1 MRGMHQPFHHARG
14 SHHDE
19 RTHLHQNPRAQNA
32 VPPADQ
38 ETEEEE
44 EMHAP
49 VQDGRGEHRRGVHV
63 HRGVAVWDAASVFN
77 LQWACTLYSCCKMML
92 MLIVNIFLFDRTL
105 LRKVGI
111 VSVSMETITVL
122 VSLVG
127 CYQANGNQYRTPL
140 NRTGNKIRD
149 IKEFG
154 SQWYLNKLLYFQQGK
169 CIGIESFVKTNVFFF
184 WRSNNFLYAVLYIFY
199 NLNDYKNALS

>member
-1 MRGMHQPFHHARG
+1 MRALSCCARACARLDDSLTSHADAFLLQNKSRREAQTRGHPRGRVLVRGMHQPFHHARG

-77 LQWACTLYSCCKMML
+77 RQWACTLYSCCKMML
-92 MLIVNIFLFDRTL
+92 MLIVNIFF
-105 LRKVGI
+105 I
-111 VSVSMETITVL
+111 
-122 VSLVG
+122 
-127 CYQANGNQYRTPL
+127 
-140 NRTGNKIRD
+140 
-149 IKEFG
+149 
-154 SQWYLNKLLYFQQGK
+154 
-169 CIGIESFVKTNVFFF
+169 
-184 WRSNNFLYAVLYIFY
+184 
-199 NLNDYKNALS
+199 